1 MEVRMLGLKK
11 EWQKRTGMAAAIFL
25 TLAAGMLLFYRH
37 WQFELPLYPNVDEQL
52 SLGCIYELLD
62 QHLYAGDIYVLDFFR
77 YPHLTFYYAAA
88 GARILGKFLN
98 GVDMVVVL
106 RYVICGTALLSNIFV
121 YFSVKTMTG
130 NRLYAYLGF
139 LLSVFS
145 LYGYAY
151 LYYTGPDTLLYAVAN
166 LILFLGCLIWREKDE
181 ERAVYLWYPLLAIC
195 IGLAMAA
202 KYHGIVFGVFWL
214 ALHIGKTYW
223 KRHRNNYLFFLD
235 CIVLALT
242 FVLCNYS
249 LFFYFKTFI
258 GDNLYNLN
266 HYAWGH
272 PGIEHN
278 LPFLGYL
285 EAYGLSSYGVVGG
298 LLLLLGLVYL
308 IRRKAWGEMVI
319 FSLMPLVILVLLSKY
334 SIVLG
339 RNMSLVLP
347 FSFLFMTYGLME
359 TEILLTKLLAKCGEA
374 VRKKSPGKTENKT
387 AAQKKSWGKAEG
399 KAAGRRI
406 SEKTGNKGAARN
418 IGGIVAAFAALFV
431 LINVATVLG
440 NYRYDLTYNHAAA
453 YIEENIPAG
462 AKIYCTSYMPVMD
475 GQKYEIVDIGEDIS
489 LLPEKLDENEYFVDV
504 EYATGYF
511 TQKKDYLLFRGG
523 DMYPD
528 KKAAY
533 EQKKGAYTVMKTWQG
548 LSYGGEWKYRIG
560 YFDLISKNPAAYYVG
575 PSITVYQ

>member
-1 MEVRMLGLKK
+1 MEDKMLGLKK
-11 EWQKRTGMAAAIFL
+11 EWQKKASMAAAVFF

-52 SLGCIYELLD
+52 SLGCIYELLG

-77 YPHLTFYYAAA
+77 FPHLTFYYAAV
-88 GARILGKFLN
+88 GARILGKFLA
-98 GVDMVVVL
+98 GVDTVVLL
-106 RYVICGTALLSNIFV
+106 RYVICGTALLSNVCV
-121 YFSVKTMTG
+121 YFSVKIMTG
-130 NRLYAYLGF
+130 SRKYAYLGF

-166 LILFLGCLIWREKDE
+166 LILLLGCLVWREKDE
-181 ERAVYLWYPLLAIC
+181 ERAVYLWYPMLAVC
-195 IGLAMAA
+195 IGLATAA

-214 ALHIGKTYW
+214 ALHIGKKYW

-249 LFFYFKTFI
+249 LFFHFKTFI

-285 EAYGLSSYGVVGG
+285 EAYALSSYGIFGG
-298 LLLLLGLVYL
+298 LLLLLGIVYL
-308 IRRKAWGEMVI
+308 VRRKVWGELVI
-319 FSLMPLVILVLLSKY
+319 FSLMPFLILVLLSKY

-347 FSFLFMTYGLME
+347 FGFLFMTYGLME
-359 TEILLTKLLAKCGEA
+359 AEEFFEKLW
-374 VRKKSPGKTENKT
+374 VRYGKAGQKKSSGKTPEKDMEHSSRAAGGKFSGKT
-387 AAQKKSWGKAEG
+387 AA
-399 KAAGRRI
+399 AA
-406 SEKTGNKGAARN
+406 
-418 IGGIVAAFAALFV
+418 VAFLV
-431 LINVATVLG
+431 LCNTATVLG
-440 NYRYDLTYNHAAA
+440 NYRYGLTYDHAAA
-453 YIEENIPAG
+453 YIAENIPAG
-462 AKIYCTSYMPVMD
+462 AKVYCTSYMPLMD
-475 GQKYEIVDIGEDIS
+475 EQKYEIVEIGEDIS
-489 LLPEKLDENEYFVDV
+489 LLPEKLAENEYFIDV

-511 TQKKDYLLFRGG
+511 SQKKDYLLFRGG

-533 EQKKGAYTVMKTWQG
+533 EQKTGAYTVVESWQG
-548 LSYGGEWKYRIG
+548 VSYGGEWKYRIG
-560 YFDLISKNPAAYYVG
+560 YFDLFTKSPTAYYVG
-575 PSITVYQ
+575 PSITIYQ

>member
-1 MEVRMLGLKK
+1 MKGRLDTGMEEEMFRLTK
-11 EWQKRTGMAAAIFL
+11 EWQKKAGMAAAVIL
-25 TLAAGMLLFYRH
+25 TLAAGLLLFYRH

-52 SLGCIYELLD
+52 SLGCIYELLG

-77 YPHLTFYYAAA
+77 YPHLTFYYAAL
-88 GARILGKFLN
+88 GARILGKFLA
-98 GVDMVVVL
+98 GVDTVVLL
-106 RYVICGTALLSNIFV
+106 RYVICGTALLSNVCV
-121 YFSVKTMTG
+121 YFSVKIMTDS
-130 NRLYAYLGF
+130 RKYAYLGF

-166 LILFLGCLIWREKDE
+166 LILLLGCLVWREKDE
-181 ERAVYLWYPLLAIC
+181 ERAVYLWHPMLAVC

-214 ALHIGKTYW
+214 VLHIGKKYW

-278 LPFLGYL
+278 LPLLGYF
-285 EAYGLSSYGVVGG
+285 EAYALSSYGIFGG
-298 LLLLLGLVYL
+298 LLLFLGIVYL
-308 IRRKAWGEMVI
+308 VRKKAWGELVI
-319 FSLMPLVILVLLSKY
+319 FSLMPLIILLLLSKY

-347 FSFLFMTYGLME
+347 FAFLFMGYGLME
-359 TEILLTKLLAKCGEA
+359 AETLFMKLWEKRG
-374 VRKKSPGKTENKT
+374 T
-387 AAQKKSWGKAEG
+387 ARQKKFLGKM
-399 KAAGRRI
+399 AA
-406 SEKTGNKGAARN
+406 AA
-418 IGGIVAAFAALFV
+418 AALLV
-431 LINVATVLG
+431 LCNAATVLG
-440 NYRYDLTYNHAAA
+440 NYRYDLTYDHAAA
-453 YIEENIPAG
+453 YIAENIPAG
-462 AKIYCTSYMPVMD
+462 AKIYCTSYVPVMD
-475 GQKYEIVDIGEDIS
+475 VQKYDIVEIGEDIS
-489 LLPEKLDENEYFVDV
+489 LLPEKLTENEYFIDV

-511 TQKKDYLLFRGG
+511 SQKKDYLLFRGG

-533 EQKKGAYTVMKTWQG
+533 DQKTGAYAVMESWQG
-548 LSYGGEWKYRIG
+548 VSYGGEWKYRIG
-560 YFDLISKNPAAYYVG
+560 YFDLFSKSPDAYYVG
-575 PSITVYQ
+575 PSITIYQ

>member
-1 MEVRMLGLKK
+1 MFRLQK
-11 EWQKRTGMAAAIFL
+11 EWQKKAGMAAAVVL
-25 TLAAGMLLFYRH
+25 TLVAGLLLFYRH

-52 SLGCIYELLD
+52 SLGCIYDLLD

-77 YPHLTFYYAAA
+77 YPHLTFYYAAV
-88 GARILGKFLN
+88 GARILGKFLA
-98 GVDMVVVL
+98 GVDTVVVL
-106 RYVICGTALLSNIFV
+106 RYVVCATALFSNVCV
-121 YFSVKTMTG
+121 YVSVKIMTR
-130 NRLYAYLGF
+130 NRKYAYLGL

-166 LILFLGCLIWREKDE
+166 VILLLGCLIWREKDE
-181 ERAVYLWYPLLAIC
+181 ERAVYLWYPLLAVC

-202 KYHGIVFGVFWL
+202 KYHGVVFGVFWL
-214 ALHIGKTYW
+214 ALHIGKKYG

-249 LFFYFKTFI
+249 LFFHFKTFI

-285 EAYGLSSYGVVGG
+285 EAYALTSYGIFGG
-298 LLLLLGLVYL
+298 LLLVLGLVYL
-308 IRRKAWGEMVI
+308 VGRKEWGELVI
-319 FSLMPLVILVLLSKY
+319 FSLMPLLILVLLSKY

-347 FSFLFMTYGLME
+347 FSFLFMAYGLAE
-359 TEILLTKLLAKCGEA
+359 AEKILESIAWKHCGIAAA
-374 VRKKSPGKTENKT
+374 V
-387 AAQKKSWGKAEG
+387 
-399 KAAGRRI
+399 
-406 SEKTGNKGAARN
+406 
-418 IGGIVAAFAALFV
+418 VV
-431 LINVATVLG
+431 LVLCNAVTVLG
-440 NYRYDLTYNHAAA
+440 NYRYDLTYDHASA
-453 YIEENIPAG
+453 YIGENIPVG
-462 AKIYCTSYMPVMD
+462 AKIYCTSFMPLMD
-475 GQKYEIVDIGEDIS
+475 EQKYEFVEIGEDIS
-489 LLPEKLDENEYFVDV
+489 LLPDQLAEDEYFVDV

-511 TQKKDYLLFRGG
+511 SQKKDYLFFQGG

-533 EQKKGAYTVMKTWQG
+533 EQKMGAYTVMDRWQG
-548 LSYGGEWKYRIG
+548 VSYGGEWKYRIG
-560 YFDLISKNPAAYYVG
+560 YFDLFTKNPDAYYVG
-575 PSITVYQ
+575 PTITVYK

>member
-1 MEVRMLGLKK
+1 MLGLTK
-11 EWQKRTGMAAAIFL
+11 EWQKKVGMAAAVFF
-25 TLAAGMLLFYRH
+25 TLAAGVLLFYRH

-52 SLGCIYELLD
+52 SLGCIYELLG

-77 YPHLTFYYAAA
+77 YPHLTFYYAAV
-88 GARILGKFLN
+88 GARILGKFLA
-98 GVDMVVVL
+98 GVDTVVVL
-106 RYVICGTALLSNIFV
+106 RFCVCGTALLSNICV
-121 YFSVKTMTG
+121 YFSIKVMTG
-130 NRLYAYLGF
+130 SRKWSYLGF

-166 LILFLGCLIWREKDE
+166 LILLLGCLIWREKDE

-195 IGLAMAA
+195 VGLAMAA

-214 ALHIGKTYW
+214 ALHIGKKYW

-278 LPFLGYL
+278 LPLLGYL
-285 EAYGLSSYGVVGG
+285 EAYALSPYGIFGG

-308 IRRKAWGEMVI
+308 VRKKEWGETII
-319 FSLMPLVILVLLSKY
+319 FSLMPLVILLLLSKY

-347 FSFLFMTYGLME
+347 FAFLFMTYGLME
-359 TEILLTKLLAKCGEA
+359 AEDFFAKLQVKH
-374 VRKKSPGKTENKT
+374 S
-387 AAQKKSWGKAEG
+387 AAGQEEFSE
-399 KAAGRRI
+399 KAAG
-406 SEKTGNKGAARN
+406 KGVVQNSHGIAAA
-418 IGGIVAAFAALFV
+418 VAVILV
-431 LINVATVLG
+431 LVNATTVLG

-462 AKIYCTSYMPVMD
+462 AKVYCTSYMPVMD
-475 GQKYEIVDIGEDIS
+475 AQKYEIVEIGEDIS
-489 LLPEKLDENEYFVDV
+489 LLPEKLNENEYFIDV

-511 TQKKDYLLFRGG
+511 SQKKDYLLFRGG

-533 EQKKGAYTVMKTWQG
+533 EQKKGAYSAIGTWQG
-548 LSYGGEWKYRIG
+548 ISYGGEWKYRVG
-560 YFDLISKNPAAYYVG
+560 YFDLISKSPDKYYVG
-575 PSITVYQ
+575 PTIIIYAK

>member
-1 MEVRMLGLKK
+1 MEVKSITGVDGNVFAHLIMEEGMFRLQK
-11 EWQKRTGMAAAIFL
+11 EWQKKAGMAAAVVL
-25 TLAAGMLLFYRH
+25 TLMAGMFLFYRH

-52 SLGCIYELLD
+52 SLGCIYDLLD

-77 YPHLTFYYAAA
+77 YPHLTFYYAAV
-88 GARILGKFLN
+88 GARILGKFLT
-98 GVDMVVVL
+98 GVDTVVVL
-106 RYVICGTALLSNIFV
+106 RYVVCATALFSNVCI
-121 YFSVKTMTG
+121 YFSVKIMTG
-130 NRLYAYLGF
+130 SRKYAYLGL

-166 LILFLGCLIWREKDE
+166 IILLLGCLIWREKDE
-181 ERAVYLWYPLLAIC
+181 ERAVYLWYPLLAVC

-202 KYHGIVFGVFWL
+202 KYHGVVFGVFWL
-214 ALHIGKTYW
+214 ALHIGKKYW

-249 LFFYFKTFI
+249 LFFHFKTFI

-285 EAYGLSSYGVVGG
+285 EAYALSSYGIFGG

-308 IRRKAWGEMVI
+308 VRRKEWGELVI
-319 FSLMPLVILVLLSKY
+319 FSLMPFLILVLLSKY

-347 FSFLFMTYGLME
+347 FLFLFMAYGL
-359 TEILLTKLLAKCGEA
+359 TEAEKILENLRAKRRASGQ
-374 VRKKSPGKTENKT
+374 EN
-387 AAQKKSWGKAEG
+387 
-399 KAAGRRI
+399 I
-406 SEKTGNKGAARN
+406 LKGAAKKTWDFRFS
-418 IGGIVAAFAALFV
+418 GKGTAWKGYGIAVAAGV
-431 LINVATVLG
+431 LVLCNAVTVLG
-440 NYRYDLTYNHAAA
+440 NYRYDLTYDHAAA
-453 YIEENIPAG
+453 YIEENLPAG

-475 GQKYEIVDIGEDIS
+475 AQKYKIVEIGEDIS
-489 LLPEKLDENEYFVDV
+489 LLPDQLAGDEYFVDV

-511 TQKKDYLLFRGG
+511 SQKKKYLFFLGG

-533 EQKKGAYTVMKTWQG
+533 EQKMGAYTAIESWRGV
-548 LSYGGEWKYRIG
+548 SYGGEWKYRIG
-560 YFDLISKNPAAYYVG
+560 YFDLFTKSPASYYVG
-575 PSITVYQ
+575 PSITIYQ

>member
-1 MEVRMLGLKK
+1 MKGRLDSGMEEEMFRLTK
-11 EWQKRTGMAAAIFL
+11 EWQKKAGMAAAVIL
-25 TLAAGMLLFYRH
+25 TLAAGLLLFYRH

-52 SLGCIYELLD
+52 SLGCIYELLG

-77 YPHLTFYYAAA
+77 YPHLTFYYAAI
-88 GARILGKFLN
+88 GARILGKFLA
-98 GVDMVVVL
+98 GVDTVVLL
-106 RYVICGTALLSNIFV
+106 RYVICGTALLSNVCV
-121 YFSVKTMTG
+121 YFSVKIMTDS
-130 NRLYAYLGF
+130 RKYAYLGF

-166 LILFLGCLIWREKDE
+166 LILLLGCLVWREKDE
-181 ERAVYLWYPLLAIC
+181 ERAVYLWYPMLAVC

-214 ALHIGKTYW
+214 ALHIGKKNW
-223 KRHRNNYLFFLD
+223 KRHRNNYLFFLN

-278 LPFLGYL
+278 LPLLGYF
-285 EAYGLSSYGVVGG
+285 EAYAMSSYGIFGG
-298 LLLLLGLVYL
+298 LLLLLGIVYL
-308 IRRKAWGEMVI
+308 VRKKVWGELVI
-319 FSLMPLVILVLLSKY
+319 FSLMPLIILLLLSKY

-347 FSFLFMTYGLME
+347 FAFLFMGYGLME
-359 TEILLTKLLAKCGEA
+359 AETLFMKLWEKRG
-374 VRKKSPGKTENKT
+374 T
-387 AAQKKSWGKAEG
+387 ARQKKFLGKM
-399 KAAGRRI
+399 AA
-406 SEKTGNKGAARN
+406 AA
-418 IGGIVAAFAALFV
+418 AALLV
-431 LINVATVLG
+431 LCNAATVLG
-440 NYRYDLTYNHAAA
+440 NYRYDLTYDHAAA
-453 YIEENIPAG
+453 YIAENIPAG
-462 AKIYCTSYMPVMD
+462 AKIYCTSYVPVMD
-475 GQKYEIVDIGEDIS
+475 VQKYDIVDIGEDIS
-489 LLPEKLDENEYFVDV
+489 LLPEKLTENEYFIDV

-511 TQKKDYLLFRGG
+511 SQKKDYLLFRGG

-533 EQKKGAYTVMKTWQG
+533 DQKTGAYAVMESWQG
-548 LSYGGEWKYRIG
+548 VSYGGEWKYRIG
-560 YFDLISKNPAAYYVG
+560 YFDLFSKSPDAYYVG
-575 PSITVYQ
+575 PSITIYQ

>member
-1 MEVRMLGLKK
+1 MLGLKK
-11 EWQKRTGMAAAIFL
+11 EWQKKASMAAAVFF

-52 SLGCIYELLD
+52 SLGCIYELLG

-77 YPHLTFYYAAA
+77 YPHLTFYFAAV
-88 GARILGKFLN
+88 GARILGKFLA
-98 GVDMVVVL
+98 GVDTVVLL
-106 RYVICGTALLSNIFV
+106 RYVICGTALLSNVCV
-121 YFSVKTMTG
+121 YFSVKIMTG
-130 NRLYAYLGF
+130 SRKYAYLGF

-145 LYGYAY
+145 LYGYVY

-166 LILFLGCLIWREKDE
+166 LILLLGCLVWREKDE
-181 ERAVYLWYPLLAIC
+181 ERAVYLWYPMLAVC
-195 IGLAMAA
+195 IGLATAA

-214 ALHIGKTYW
+214 ALHIGKKYW

-249 LFFYFKTFI
+249 LFFHFKTFI

-285 EAYGLSSYGVVGG
+285 EAYALSSYGIFGG
-298 LLLLLGLVYL
+298 LLLLLGIVYL
-308 IRRKAWGEMVI
+308 VRRKVWGELVI
-319 FSLMPLVILVLLSKY
+319 FSLMPFLILVLLSKY

-347 FSFLFMTYGLME
+347 FGFLFMTYGLME
-359 TEILLTKLLAKCGEA
+359 AEEFFEKLW
-374 VRKKSPGKTENKT
+374 VRYGKAGQKKSSGKTPEKDMEHSSRAAGGKFSGKT
-387 AAQKKSWGKAEG
+387 AA
-399 KAAGRRI
+399 AA
-406 SEKTGNKGAARN
+406 
-418 IGGIVAAFAALFV
+418 VAFLV
-431 LINVATVLG
+431 LCNTATVLG
-440 NYRYDLTYNHAAA
+440 NYRYGLTYDHAAA
-453 YIEENIPAG
+453 YIAENIPAG
-462 AKIYCTSYMPVMD
+462 AKVYCTSYMPLMD
-475 GQKYEIVDIGEDIS
+475 EQKYEIVEIGEDIS
-489 LLPEKLDENEYFVDV
+489 LLPEKLAENEYFIDV

-511 TQKKDYLLFRGG
+511 SQKKDYLLFRGG

-533 EQKKGAYTVMKTWQG
+533 EQKTGAYTVVESWQG
-548 LSYGGEWKYRIG
+548 VSYGGEWKYRIG
-560 YFDLISKNPAAYYVG
+560 YFDLFTKSPTAYYVG
-575 PSITVYQ
+575 PSITIYQ

>member
-1 MEVRMLGLKK
+1 MEDKMLGLKK
-11 EWQKRTGMAAAIFL
+11 EWQKKASMAAAVFF

-52 SLGCIYELLD
+52 SLGCIYELLG

-77 YPHLTFYYAAA
+77 YPHLTFYFAAV
-88 GARILGKFLN
+88 GARILGKFLA
-98 GVDMVVVL
+98 GVDTVVLL
-106 RYVICGTALLSNIFV
+106 RYVICGTALLSNVCV
-121 YFSVKTMTG
+121 YFSVKIMTG
-130 NRLYAYLGF
+130 SRKYAYLGF

-145 LYGYAY
+145 LYGYVY

-166 LILFLGCLIWREKDE
+166 LILLLGCLVWREKDE
-181 ERAVYLWYPLLAIC
+181 ERAVYLWYPMLAVC
-195 IGLAMAA
+195 IGLATAA

-214 ALHIGKTYW
+214 ALHIGKKYW

-249 LFFYFKTFI
+249 LFFHFKTFI

-285 EAYGLSSYGVVGG
+285 EAYALSSYGIFGG
-298 LLLLLGLVYL
+298 LLLLLGIVYL
-308 IRRKAWGEMVI
+308 VRRKVWGELVI
-319 FSLMPLVILVLLSKY
+319 FSLMPFLILVLLSKY

-347 FSFLFMTYGLME
+347 FGFLFMTYGLME
-359 TEILLTKLLAKCGEA
+359 AEEFFEKLW
-374 VRKKSPGKTENKT
+374 VRYGKAGQKKSSGKTPEKDMEHSSRAAGGKFSGKT
-387 AAQKKSWGKAEG
+387 AA
-399 KAAGRRI
+399 AA
-406 SEKTGNKGAARN
+406 
-418 IGGIVAAFAALFV
+418 VAFLV
-431 LINVATVLG
+431 LCNTATVLG
-440 NYRYDLTYNHAAA
+440 NYRYGLTYDHAAA
-453 YIEENIPAG
+453 YIAENIPAG
-462 AKIYCTSYMPVMD
+462 AKVYCTSYMPLMD
-475 GQKYEIVDIGEDIS
+475 EQKYEIVEIGEDIS
-489 LLPEKLDENEYFVDV
+489 LLPEKLAENEYFIDV

-511 TQKKDYLLFRGG
+511 SQKKDYLLFRGG

-533 EQKKGAYTVMKTWQG
+533 EQKTGAYTVVESWQG
-548 LSYGGEWKYRIG
+548 VSYGGEWKYRIG
-560 YFDLISKNPAAYYVG
+560 YFDLFTKSPTAYYVG
-575 PSITVYQ
+575 PSITIYQ

>member
-1 MEVRMLGLKK
+1 MLGLTK
-11 EWQKRTGMAAAIFL
+11 EWQKKAGMAAAVFL

-52 SLGCIYELLD
+52 SLGCIYELLG

-88 GARILGKFLN
+88 GARILGKFLA
-98 GVDMVVVL
+98 GVDTVVL
-106 RYVICGTALLSNIFV
+106 LRFCVCGTALLSNTCV
-121 YFSVKTMTG
+121 YFSVKIMTG
-130 NRLYAYLGF
+130 NRKYAYLGL

-151 LYYTGPDTLLYAVAN
+151 LYYTGPDTLLYAIAN
-166 LILFLGCLIWREKDE
+166 LILLLGCLIWREKEE

-214 ALHIGKTYW
+214 ALHIGKKYW

-285 EAYGLSSYGVVGG
+285 DAYALSSYGIFGG
-298 LLLLLGLVYL
+298 LLLILGLVYL
-308 IRRKAWGEMVI
+308 ARRKEWGELVI
-319 FSLMPLVILVLLSKY
+319 FSLMPFVILVLLSKY

-347 FSFLFMTYGLME
+347 FSFLFMAYGLME
-359 TEILLTKLLAKCGEA
+359 AEAFPERWRNKRRGEEQEKSSRNA
-374 VRKKSPGKTENKT
+374 VNKT
-387 AAQKKSWGKAEG
+387 TGLGYSEKKAER
-399 KAAGRRI
+399 KMVRHENMTASVI
-406 SEKTGNKGAARN
+406 
-418 IGGIVAAFAALFV
+418 AALLMFV
-431 LINVATVLG
+431 NAATVLG

-453 YIEENIPAG
+453 YIAENIPAG

-475 GQKYEIVDIGEDIS
+475 AQAYDIVEIGEDIS
-489 LLPEKLDENEYFVDV
+489 LLPDRLKENEYFVDV

-511 TQKKDYLLFRGG
+511 SQKKDYLLFRGG

-533 EQKKGAYTVMKTWQG
+533 EQKTGAYAVMESWRG

-560 YFDLISKNPAAYYVG
+560 YSDLFSKSPAAYYVG
-575 PSITVYQ
+575 PSITIYSVGNHDQ

>member
-1 MEVRMLGLKK
+1 MFGLKK
-11 EWQKRTGMAAAIFL
+11 EWQKKIGMTAAIVL
-25 TLAAGMLLFYRH
+25 TLVAGMLLFYRH

-52 SLGCIYELLD
+52 SLGCIYELLG
-62 QHLYAGDIYVLDFFR
+62 QHLYAGDLYVLDFFR
-77 YPHLTFYYAAA
+77 YPHLIFYYAAV
-88 GARILGKFLN
+88 GARILGRLLA
-98 GVDMVVVL
+98 GVDIVVLL
-106 RYVICGTALLSNIFV
+106 RYVVCGTALLSNICI

-130 NRLYAYLGF
+130 SRLYAYLGF
-139 LLSVFS
+139 FLSVFS

-166 LILFLGCLIWREKDE
+166 LILLLGCLIWRERNE
-181 ERAVYLWYPLLAIC
+181 ERAVYLWYPLLAVC

-214 ALHIGKTYW
+214 ALHIGKKYW

-249 LFFYFKTFI
+249 LFFHFKTFI

-278 LPFLGYL
+278 LPLLGYL
-285 EAYGLSSYGVVGG
+285 EAYALSSYGIVGG
-298 LLLLLGLVYL
+298 LLLLLGLVHL
-308 IRRKAWGEMVI
+308 IRRKEWGELFA
-319 FSLMPLVILVLLSKY
+319 FSLMPLVILLLLSKY
-334 SIVLG
+334 NIVLG

-359 TEILLTKLLAKCGEA
+359 AETFFTKLRARCVAAGQKNA
-374 VRKKSPGKTENKT
+374 SGKTEK
-387 AAQKKSWGKAEG
+387 
-399 KAAGRRI
+399 KAADCRF
-406 SEKTGNKGAARN
+406 SQKSAKKGTARN
-418 IGGIVAAFAALFV
+418 TQGMMAAVAVVMVFC
-431 LINVATVLG
+431 NVITVFG
-440 NYRYDLTYNHAAA
+440 NYRYELSYDYAAA
-453 YIEENIPAG
+453 YIEENIPKG
-462 AKIYCTSYMPVMD
+462 SKIYATSYMPVMD
-475 GQKYEIVDIGEDIS
+475 AQKYEIVEIGEDIA
-489 LLPEKLDENEYFVDV
+489 LLPDELAENEFFVDV

-511 TQKKDYLLFRGG
+511 SQKKDYLFAHGG

-528 KKAAY
+528 KKAVY
-533 EQKKGAYTVMKTWQG
+533 EQKTGAYAVMEEWKG

-560 YFDLISKNPAAYYVG
+560 YLDLFSKSPDEYYVG
-575 PSITVYQ
+575 PTIVIYQ

>member
-1 MEVRMLGLKK
+1 MEDKMLGLKK
-11 EWQKRTGMAAAIFL
+11 EWQKKASMAAAVFF

-52 SLGCIYELLD
+52 SLGCIYELLG

-77 YPHLTFYYAAA
+77 YPHLTFYYAAV
-88 GARILGKFLN
+88 GARVLGKFLA
-98 GVDMVVVL
+98 GVDTVVL
-106 RYVICGTALLSNIFV
+106 LRCVICGTALLSNVCV
-121 YFSVKTMTG
+121 YFSVKIMTDS
-130 NRLYAYLGF
+130 RKYAYLGF

-166 LILFLGCLIWREKDE
+166 LIMLLGCLVWREKDE
-181 ERAVYLWYPLLAIC
+181 ERAVYLWYPMLAVC
-195 IGLAMAA
+195 IGLATAA
-202 KYHGIVFGVFWL
+202 KYHGIVFGIFWL
-214 ALHIGKTYW
+214 ALHIGKKYW

-249 LFFYFKTFI
+249 LFFHFKTFI

-285 EAYGLSSYGVVGG
+285 EAYALSSYGIFGG
-298 LLLLLGLVYL
+298 LLLLLGIVYL
-308 IRRKAWGEMVI
+308 VRRKVWGELVI
-319 FSLMPLVILVLLSKY
+319 FSLMPFLILVLLSKY

-347 FSFLFMTYGLME
+347 FGFLFMTYGLME
-359 TEILLTKLLAKCGEA
+359 AEEFFEKLW
-374 VRKKSPGKTENKT
+374 VRYGKAGQKKSSGKTPEKDMEHSSRAAGGKFSGKT
-387 AAQKKSWGKAEG
+387 AA
-399 KAAGRRI
+399 AA
-406 SEKTGNKGAARN
+406 
-418 IGGIVAAFAALFV
+418 VAFLV
-431 LINVATVLG
+431 LCNTATVLG
-440 NYRYDLTYNHAAA
+440 NYRYGLTYDHAAA
-453 YIEENIPAG
+453 YIAENIPAG
-462 AKIYCTSYMPVMD
+462 AKVYCTSYMPLMD
-475 GQKYEIVDIGEDIS
+475 EQKYEIVEIGEDIS
-489 LLPEKLDENEYFVDV
+489 LLPEKLAENEYFIDV

-511 TQKKDYLLFRGG
+511 SQKKDYLLFRGG

-533 EQKKGAYTVMKTWQG
+533 EQKTGAYTVVESWQG
-548 LSYGGEWKYRIG
+548 VSYGGEWKYRIG
-560 YFDLISKNPAAYYVG
+560 YFDLFTKSPTAYYVG
-575 PSITVYQ
+575 PSITIYQ

>member
-1 MEVRMLGLKK
+1 MEDKMLGLKK
-11 EWQKRTGMAAAIFL
+11 EWQKKASMAAAVFF

-52 SLGCIYELLD
+52 SLGCIYELLG

-77 YPHLTFYYAAA
+77 YPHLTFYYAAV
-88 GARILGKFLN
+88 GARILGKFLA
-98 GVDMVVVL
+98 GVDTVVL
-106 RYVICGTALLSNIFV
+106 LRCVICGTALLSNVCV
-121 YFSVKTMTG
+121 YFSVKIMTG
-130 NRLYAYLGF
+130 SRKYAYLGF

-166 LILFLGCLIWREKDE
+166 LILLLGCLVWREKDE
-181 ERAVYLWYPLLAIC
+181 ERAVYLWYPMLAVC
-195 IGLAMAA
+195 IGLATAA

-214 ALHIGKTYW
+214 ALHIGKKYW

-249 LFFYFKTFI
+249 LFFHFKTFI

-285 EAYGLSSYGVVGG
+285 EAYALSSYGIFGG
-298 LLLLLGLVYL
+298 LLLLLGIVYL
-308 IRRKAWGEMVI
+308 VRRKVWGELVI
-319 FSLMPLVILVLLSKY
+319 FSLMPFLILVLLSKY

-347 FSFLFMTYGLME
+347 FGFLFMSYGLME
-359 TEILLTKLLAKCGEA
+359 AEEFFEKLW
-374 VRKKSPGKTENKT
+374 VRYGKAGQKKSSGKTPEKDMEHSSRAAGGKFSGKT
-387 AAQKKSWGKAEG
+387 AA
-399 KAAGRRI
+399 AA
-406 SEKTGNKGAARN
+406 
-418 IGGIVAAFAALFV
+418 VAFLV
-431 LINVATVLG
+431 LCNTATVLG
-440 NYRYDLTYNHAAA
+440 NYRYGLTYDHAAA
-453 YIEENIPAG
+453 YIAENIPAG
-462 AKIYCTSYMPVMD
+462 AKVYCTSYMPLMD
-475 GQKYEIVDIGEDIS
+475 EQKYEIVEIGEDIS
-489 LLPEKLDENEYFVDV
+489 LLPEKLAENEYFIDV

-511 TQKKDYLLFRGG
+511 SQKKDYLLFRGG

-533 EQKKGAYTVMKTWQG
+533 EQKTGAYTVVESWQG
-548 LSYGGEWKYRIG
+548 VSYGGEWKYRIG
-560 YFDLISKNPAAYYVG
+560 YFDLFTKSPTAYYVG
-575 PSITVYQ
+575 PSITIYQ

>member
-1 MEVRMLGLKK
+1 MEDKMLGLKK
-11 EWQKRTGMAAAIFL
+11 EWQKKASMAAAVFF

-52 SLGCIYELLD
+52 SLGCIYELLG

-77 YPHLTFYYAAA
+77 YPHLTFYYAAV
-88 GARILGKFLN
+88 GARILGKFLA
-98 GVDMVVVL
+98 GVDTVVLL
-106 RYVICGTALLSNIFV
+106 RYVICGTALLSNVCV
-121 YFSVKTMTG
+121 YFSVKIMTG
-130 NRLYAYLGF
+130 SRKYAYLGF

-166 LILFLGCLIWREKDE
+166 LILLLGCLVWREKDE
-181 ERAVYLWYPLLAIC
+181 ERAVYLWYPMLAVC
-195 IGLAMAA
+195 IGLATAA

-214 ALHIGKTYW
+214 ALHIGKKYW

-249 LFFYFKTFI
+249 LFFHFKTFI

-285 EAYGLSSYGVVGG
+285 EAYALSSYGIFGG
-298 LLLLLGLVYL
+298 LLLLLGIVYL
-308 IRRKAWGEMVI
+308 VRRKVWGELVI
-319 FSLMPLVILVLLSKY
+319 FSLMPFLILVLLSKY

-347 FSFLFMTYGLME
+347 FGFLFMSYGLME
-359 TEILLTKLLAKCGEA
+359 AEEFFEKLW
-374 VRKKSPGKTENKT
+374 VRYGKAGQKKSSGKTPEKDMEHSSRAAGGKFSGKT
-387 AAQKKSWGKAEG
+387 AA
-399 KAAGRRI
+399 AA
-406 SEKTGNKGAARN
+406 
-418 IGGIVAAFAALFV
+418 VAFLV
-431 LINVATVLG
+431 LCNTATVLG
-440 NYRYDLTYNHAAA
+440 NYRYGLTYDHAAA
-453 YIEENIPAG
+453 YIAENIPAG
-462 AKIYCTSYMPVMD
+462 AKVYCTSYMPLMD
-475 GQKYEIVDIGEDIS
+475 EQKYEIVEIGEDIS
-489 LLPEKLDENEYFVDV
+489 LLPEKLAENEYFIDV

-511 TQKKDYLLFRGG
+511 SQKKDYLLFRGG

-533 EQKKGAYTVMKTWQG
+533 EQKTGAYTVVESWQG
-548 LSYGGEWKYRIG
+548 VSYGGEWKYRIG
-560 YFDLISKNPAAYYVG
+560 YFDLFTKSPTAYYVG
-575 PSITVYQ
+575 PSITIYQ

>member
-1 MEVRMLGLKK
+1 MEVKSITGVDGNVFAHLIMEEGMFRLQK
-11 EWQKRTGMAAAIFL
+11 EWQKKAGMAAAVVL
-25 TLAAGMLLFYRH
+25 TLMAGMFLFYRH

-52 SLGCIYELLD
+52 SLGCIYDLLD

-77 YPHLTFYYAAA
+77 YPHLTFYYAAV
-88 GARILGKFLN
+88 GARILGKFLT
-98 GVDMVVVL
+98 GVDTVVVL
-106 RYVICGTALLSNIFV
+106 RYVVCATALFSNVCI
-121 YFSVKTMTG
+121 YFSVKIMTG
-130 NRLYAYLGF
+130 SRKYAYLGL

-166 LILFLGCLIWREKDE
+166 IILLLGCLIWREKDE
-181 ERAVYLWYPLLAIC
+181 ERAVYLWYPLLAVC

-202 KYHGIVFGVFWL
+202 KYHGVVFGVFWL
-214 ALHIGKTYW
+214 ALHIGKKYW

-249 LFFYFKTFI
+249 LFFHFKTFI

-285 EAYGLSSYGVVGG
+285 EAYALSSYGIFGG

-308 IRRKAWGEMVI
+308 VRRKEWGELVI
-319 FSLMPLVILVLLSKY
+319 FSLMPFLILVLLSKY

-347 FSFLFMTYGLME
+347 FLFLFMAYGL
-359 TEILLTKLLAKCGEA
+359 TEAEKILENLRAKRRASGQENILKSAAKKTWDFRFSGKGTAWKGYGIA
-374 VRKKSPGKTENKT
+374 V
-387 AAQKKSWGKAEG
+387 
-399 KAAGRRI
+399 AAG
-406 SEKTGNKGAARN
+406 
-418 IGGIVAAFAALFV
+418 V
-431 LINVATVLG
+431 LVLCNAVTVLG
-440 NYRYDLTYNHAAA
+440 NYRYDLTYDHAAA
-453 YIEENIPAG
+453 YIEENLPAG

-475 GQKYEIVDIGEDIS
+475 AQKYKIVEIGEDIS
-489 LLPEKLDENEYFVDV
+489 LLPDQLAGDEYFVDV

-511 TQKKDYLLFRGG
+511 SQKKKYLFFLGG

-533 EQKKGAYTVMKTWQG
+533 EQKMGAYTAIESWRGV
-548 LSYGGEWKYRIG
+548 SYGGEWKYRIG
-560 YFDLISKNPAAYYVG
+560 YFDLFTKSPASYYVG
-575 PSITVYQ
+575 PSITIYQ